1 MQVFVYI
8 CKQGP
13 ITMNA
18 QFSALQLN
26 PRNESTVLGSVTF
39 GLEEFIEQQGG
50 QSQVVLSRAGL
61 QPGMYKKPNVPIP
74 LHSFCN
80 SMHEAA
86 CSTGNEHF
94 GLSFGARFQPEGLG
108 VFGYHAITAPTLRDA
123 LEGMLSSFNVFQK
136 NSLLR
141 LTQHKGI
148 CSLEYRLLDGD
159 IRDRRQDAEVT
170 IGMLNNVL
178 RRGLG
183 PDWTP
188 LAVHFQHP
196 ALVDALR
203 HRDAYQCDVSFQR
216 ESNFIFFRAGCLD
229 SPMPDADP
237 ILHGITL
244 DAIAQLSGSVA
255 QRLSV
260 AQRVRGEVVDL
271 LPSGELSLE
280 QVAERLLQSPRTL
293 QRALSA
299 ENQSFKTIVEVTR
312 QELADYYLSYDQ
324 LSLSQIAFRLGYSE
338 LSAFTRAFM
347 RWKNVPPSQWRQAVK
362 R

>member
-1 MQVFVYI
+1 
-8 CKQGP
+8 
-13 ITMNA
+13 MNA
-18 QFSALQLN
+18 QFNALHLTA
-26 PRNESTVLGSVTF
+26 RSESTVLGSVTF
-39 GLEEFIEQQGG
+39 GLEEFIDQQGG
-50 QSQVVLSRAGL
+50 QSETVLSRAGL

-74 LHSFCN
+74 LQSFCN

-86 CSTGNEHF
+86 CSTGDEHF
-94 GLSFGARFQPEGLG
+94 GLNFGASFQPEGLG
-108 VFGYHAITAPTLRDA
+108 VFGYHAITAPSLRDA
-123 LEGMLSSFNVFQK
+123 LEGMLRSFNVFQK

-141 LTQHKGI
+141 LTQNNDI
-148 CSLEYRLLDGD
+148 CCLEYRLLDGD

-178 RRGLG
+178 RRALG
-183 PDWTP
+183 PRWSP
-188 LAVHFQHP
+188 LEVHFQHP

-203 HRDAYQCDVSFQR
+203 HRDAYHCDVSFQR
-216 ESNFIFFRAGCLD
+216 QSNFIFFRASCLD
-229 SPMPDADP
+229 TPMPDADP
-237 ILHGITL
+237 VLHGITL
-244 DAIAQLSGSVA
+244 DAIAQLSGNNGL
-255 QRLSV
+255 QGLSV
-260 AQRVRGEVVDL
+260 TQRVRSEVVDL
-271 LPSGELSLE
+271 LPTGELSLD

-324 LSLSQIAFRLGYSE
+324 LSLSEVAFRLGYSE